1 MLLPEKEKTPAPEPV
16 MYFSYL
22 MIFVMW
28 NDFLKVSNSETK
40 TGVTKKE
47 ELKVENNSPK
57 NLSTTDKVKSS
68 ASANVSW
75 LLNFYRYV

>member
-1 MLLPEKEKTPAPEPV
+1 
-16 MYFSYL
+16 
-22 MIFVMW
+22 MI
-28 NDFLKVSNSETK
+28 FLKVSNSETK

-68 ASANVSW
+68 ASANVS
-75 LLNFYRYV
+75 